1 MTFVT
6 LPLCA
11 SRSVEP
17 SLKCA
22 ACRRG
27 SRLGLGGRLRSKLRS
42 SPGSSSL
49 RCLQPNGTPSAGHQ
63 GNKAGN
69 VNTFGKTVL
78 VLGGDGFCGWPTALH
93 LSDLGYSVVIVD
105 NLSRR
110 KIDIELECESLTPIA
125 APSERIAVWNALSD
139 REIRFEFMDV
149 AHEYWHLLELIKREQ
164 PCAIVHFA
172 EQRAAPYSMKG
183 SRQKRY
189 TIDNNVNGT
198 MSVLTAVVESNLDI
212 HVVHLGTMG
221 VYGYGSSGGKIPEGY
236 LDVVLPSGERRSI
249 LHPAYPGSVYHAS
262 KCLDALLF
270 QFFARNDGLR
280 ITDLHQGVVWGT
292 FTQNT
297 MRHELLMNR
306 YDYDSDYGT
315 VLNRFLMQ
323 AACGLP
329 LTVYGSG
336 GQTRAFIHISD
347 TCKCIALALAN
358 PPNRGDRVKIYNQ
371 VAETHR
377 VRDLAALVARKTG
390 ASVHQIPNPRNEAS
404 ENELDVS
411 NQNFRSLGWDP
422 VTLEESLLEE
432 VVGVAERYRHR
443 IRRDKVMPSS
453 FWNREREEACRANAT
468 NSSDALAEISAA
480 ASSEWRDEVL
490 KQLANGDDKKL
501 ERMRSALRDE
511 P

>member
-1 MTFVT
+1 MQHNGAE
-6 LPLCA
+6 A
-11 SRSVEP
+11 SVY
-17 SLKCA
+17 
-22 ACRRG
+22 
-27 SRLGLGGRLRSKLRS
+27 
-42 SPGSSSL
+42 
-49 RCLQPNGTPSAGHQ
+49 
-63 GNKAGN
+63 AGN
-69 VNTFGKTVL
+69 AADHVSTFGKTVL

-110 KIDIELECESLTPIA
+110 KIDVELECESLTPIA
-125 APSERIAVWNALSD
+125 APSERISVWNSLSG

-149 AHEYWHLLELIKREQ
+149 AHEHWHLLELIKREK

-198 MSVLTAVVESNLDI
+198 MSVLTAVVESEFDI

-292 FTQNT
+292 FTKNT

-329 LTVYGSG
+329 LTVYGTG
-336 GQTRAFIHISD
+336 GQTRAFIHIND

-390 ASVHQIPNPRNEAS
+390 ARVHRVPNPRNEAA

-432 VVGVAERYRHR
+432 VVGVAEKYRHR
-443 IRRDKVMPSS
+443 IRRDKIMPSS
-453 FWNREREEACRANAT
+453 FWNRERAEACRANEST
-468 NSSDALAEISAA
+468 EEPSAEQSTMT
-480 ASSEWRDEVL
+480 SNLEWREQML
-490 KQLANGDDKKL
+490 RQLANGDDKKL
-501 ERMRSALRDE
+501 ERIRTALRDE

>member
-1 MTFVT
+1 M
-6 LPLCA
+6 LHADNDAP
-11 SRSVEP
+11 RSCP
-17 SLKCA
+17 S
-22 ACRRG
+22 
-27 SRLGLGGRLRSKLRS
+27 
-42 SPGSSSL
+42 P
-49 RCLQPNGTPSAGHQ
+49 
-63 GNKAGN
+63 
-69 VNTFGKTVL
+69 GKTVF

-93 LSDLGYSVVIVD
+93 LSEVGYDVVIVD

-110 KIDIELECESLTPIA
+110 KIDVELECESLTPIA
-125 APSERIAVWNALSD
+125 PITERLRVWNTLSGG
-139 REIRFEFMDV
+139 RQIRFEYLDV
-149 AHEYWHLLELIKREQ
+149 AHEYGQLLELIKRER
-164 PCAIVHFA
+164 PVAVVHFA

-198 MSVLTAVVESNLDI
+198 MSVLTAVAESELDV

-221 VYGYGSSGGKIPEGY
+221 VYGYGSSGGRIPEGY
-236 LDVVLPSGERRSI
+236 IDVVLPSGERQSI

-292 FTQNT
+292 FTDNT

-323 AACGLP
+323 AASDLP
-329 LTVYGSG
+329 LTVYGTG
-336 GQTRAFIHISD
+336 GQTRAFIHIRD

-358 PPNRGDRVKIYNQ
+358 PPQPGDRVKIYNQ

-390 ASVHQIPNPRNEAS
+390 ARVDYVNNPRQEAA

-411 NQNFRSLGWDP
+411 NQNFRSLGWAP
-422 VTLEESLLEE
+422 VTLEETLLDE

-443 IRRDKVMPSS
+443 IDVNKIMPSS
-453 FWNREREEACRANAT
+453 FWNKRRAAECRAAPVLNSNGQAAT
-468 NSSDALAEISAA
+468 GSDGVGGDADGVAIDWQEQLMQ
-480 ASSEWRDEVL
+480 
-490 KQLANGDDKKL
+490 QLAGGDVHKL
-501 ERMRSALRDE
+501 ERMRAALRGE
-511 P
+511 

>member
-1 MTFVT
+1 M
-6 LPLCA
+6 
-11 SRSVEP
+11 
-17 SLKCA
+17 
-22 ACRRG
+22 
-27 SRLGLGGRLRSKLRS
+27 
-42 SPGSSSL
+42 
-49 RCLQPNGTPSAGHQ
+49 QQNGAEAIDYAR
-63 GNKAGN
+63 NRADA
-69 VNTFGKTVL
+69 VDTFGKTVL

-110 KIDIELECESLTPIA
+110 KIDLELECESLTPIA
-125 APSERIAVWNALSD
+125 APSERIRVWNSLSG

-198 MSVLTAVVESNLDI
+198 MSVLTAVVESELDI

-292 FTQNT
+292 FTKNT
-297 MRHELLMNR
+297 MRHEVLMNR

-329 LTVYGSG
+329 LTVYGTG

-358 PPNRGDRVKIYNQ
+358 PPNRGERVKIYNQ

-390 ASVHQIPNPRNEAS
+390 ARVQQVPNPRNEAA

-432 VVGVAERYRHR
+432 VVGVAEKYRHR

-453 FWNREREEACRANAT
+453 FWNREREEACRAGESAEEVHT
-468 NSSDALAEISAA
+468 DHHQINSSP
-480 ASSEWRDEVL
+480 EWREQVL
-490 KQLANGDDKKL
+490 WQLANGDDKKL
-501 ERMRSALRDE
+501 ERIRTALRDE